1 MESGGGTVT
10 AGDIEK
16 EDNNVLE
23 FKRNRYGNWVAAVGK
38 WHFQINQT
46 RVGAKHNPKPFWVL
60 AARGSKKDVKSL
72 DTGRHR
78 RFESMEAAAEFC
90 EALAAGKVTLEEIQA
105 QFDAEDAAAEQAAI
119 KAATERARAFRD
131 KLEALN
137 ISYAT
142 LMDLMDEQM
151 NMGDLSHRI
160 LLGYERGEGL
170 PNV

>member
-1 MESGGGTVT
+1 M
-10 AGDIEK
+10 
-16 EDNNVLE
+16 LE

-38 WHFQINQT
+38 WHFQINKSIMAT
-46 RVGAKHNPKPFWVL
+46 DPAPYWAL

-72 DTGRHR
+72 NTGNHR
-78 RFESMEAAAEFC
+78 RFETMEAAAEFC
-90 EALAAGKVTLEEIQA
+90 EDLATGKVTLEEIQA

-142 LMDLMDEQM
+142 LLDLMDEQI